1 MLLLVFPVLAMIL
14 MGAHLMFHGFGLLA
28 FVVFVPIA
36 ILFVPHRFVAYFSSA
51 LLALFALEWVRA
63 GVVLV
68 MNRIDAG
75 RPWMLAGAILG
86 ACAVFTLL
94 SAAVFLSQRLR
105 RRYGLVAKDSK
116 GAKIEN
122 TSA

>member
-28 FVVFVPIA
+28 LAVFVPIA
-36 ILFVPHRFVAYFSSA
+36 ILFVPHQFVAYFSSA

-105 RRYGLVAKDSK
+105 RRYGLLPKEANGTNVEKA
-116 GAKIEN
+116 
-122 TSA
+122 SA